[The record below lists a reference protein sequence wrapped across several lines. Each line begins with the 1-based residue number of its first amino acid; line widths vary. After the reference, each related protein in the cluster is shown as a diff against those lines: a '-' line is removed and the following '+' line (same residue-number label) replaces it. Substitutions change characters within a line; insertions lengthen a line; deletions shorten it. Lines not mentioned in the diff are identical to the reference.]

1 MFDPEVS
8 LHSWL
13 LWPMVC
19 RSSPHRPASV
29 YPCMILWIYT
39 FRLEFLKNGFAI
51 LTQTQFEMMTLATTE
66 TSMMMMI
73 IIQRGLCDRVRRVL
87 PSPCMPVQSPT
98 AAAAPSPPPPAA
110 SRYMEKLRL
119 LLCPYLAILR
129 AQKNY
134 TDDRFLSSQE
144 QLPQWFDIKCEG
156 AMYKNSNFVSVLP
169 IKIWKNTTKSRM
181 L

>member
-1 MFDPEVS
+1 
-8 LHSWL
+8 
-13 LWPMVC
+13 
-19 RSSPHRPASV
+19 
-29 YPCMILWIYT
+29 
-39 FRLEFLKNGFAI
+39 
-51 LTQTQFEMMTLATTE
+51 MMTLATTE
-66 TSMMMMI
+66 TSMMMII

-87 PSPCMPVQSPT
+87 PSPCMPVQSP
-98 AAAAPSPPPPAA
+98 AAAAA

-156 AMYKNSNFVSVLP
+156 AVYKILYLFCQ
-169 IKIWKNTTKSRM
+169 
-181 L
+181 

>member
-1 MFDPEVS
+1 M
-8 LHSWL
+8 
-13 LWPMVC
+13 
-19 RSSPHRPASV
+19 
-29 YPCMILWIYT
+29 LWIDT
-39 FRLEFLKNGFAI
+39 FSVEFFFDQTPGFVI

-66 TSMMMMI
+66 TSMMMI
-73 IIQRGLCDRVRRVL
+73 IVIIQRGLCDRVRRVL
-87 PSPCMPVQSPT
+87 PSPCMPVQSP
-98 AAAAPSPPPPAA
+98 AAAPSPPPAA

-144 QLPQWFDIKCEG
+144 QLPQWFDMKYEG

-169 IKIWKNTTKSRM
+169 IKIWENTTKSRM

>member
-1 MFDPEVS
+1 
-8 LHSWL
+8 
-13 LWPMVC
+13 
-19 RSSPHRPASV
+19 
-29 YPCMILWIYT
+29 MIKPLP
-39 FRLEFLKNGFAI
+39 GFVI

-66 TSMMMMI
+66 TSMMMII

-98 AAAAPSPPPPAA
+98 AAAAPSPPPAA

-144 QLPQWFDIKCEG
+144 QLPQWFDMKCEG
-156 AMYKNSNFVSVLP
+156 AMYKNTNFVFCLSYKYL
-169 IKIWKNTTKSRM
+169 KKHH
-181 L
+181 

>member
-1 MFDPEVS
+1 M
-8 LHSWL
+8 
-13 LWPMVC
+13 
-19 RSSPHRPASV
+19 
-29 YPCMILWIYT
+29 LWIDT
-39 FRLEFLKNGFAI
+39 FSVEFVFDQTPGFVI

-66 TSMMMMI
+66 TSMMMII

-87 PSPCMPVQSPT
+87 PSPCMPVQSP
-98 AAAAPSPPPPAA
+98 AAPAPPPAA

-144 QLPQWFDIKCEG
+144 QLPQWFDMKCEG
-156 AMYKNSNFVSVLP
+156 AMYKNSNFVFVLP
-169 IKIWKNTTKSRM
+169 IKIWKNTTKS
-181 L
+181 LAKLQKCSVLPWQPNLPKNKNVQDSFEFL